1 MMLEET
7 EKMYEKYRKEM
18 EHYYIQS
25 NEQNR
30 EKRNSISLPDII
42 SKLQN
47 NNEISHNSTFKKSAD
62 INTIILKSIN
72 VLGNKYGE
80 SSAMQ
85 STKYG
90 EA

>member
-1 MMLEET
+1 MLEET

-18 EHYYIQS
+18 EYYYIQS

-47 NNEISHNSTFKKSAD
+47 NNEISHNSTFKKSTD
-62 INTIILKSIN
+62 INTVILKSMN

-80 SSAMQ
+80 SNAMQ
-85 STKYG
+85 STKHG

>member
-1 MMLEET
+1 MLEET

-18 EHYYIQS
+18 EYYYIQS

-42 SKLQN
+42 SKQQN
-47 NNEISHNSTFKKSAD
+47 GNEISYNNTFKKSAD
-62 INTIILKSIN
+62 INTVILKSMNI
-72 VLGNKYGE
+72 LGNKYGE
-80 SSAMQ
+80 SNVMQ

-90 EA
+90 ET